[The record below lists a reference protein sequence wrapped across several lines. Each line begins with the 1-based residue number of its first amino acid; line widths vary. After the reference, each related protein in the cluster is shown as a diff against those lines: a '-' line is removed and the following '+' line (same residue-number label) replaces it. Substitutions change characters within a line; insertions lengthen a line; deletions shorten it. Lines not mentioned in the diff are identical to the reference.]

1 MYNVFGRSFSRTYQW
16 TVDSTVNFDFHFAL
30 RKCISIFSTKSRIE
44 ANQSLN
50 WYKSLEEYY
59 FRPEWE
65 LYDLKIDDHEE
76 FNVAS
81 KESYKVYNLLVINKF
96 FVISCNGSCD

>member
-1 MYNVFGRSFSRTYQW
+1 MTIYKIALFCLFILLILQKLDFAHQSFLRSS
-16 TVDSTVNFDFHFAL
+16 DSILKDILL
-30 RKCISIFSTKSRIE
+30 RNE

-81 KESYKVYNLLVINKF
+81 KKSYKVYNLLVINKF
-96 FVISCNGSCD
+96 FVISCNCD